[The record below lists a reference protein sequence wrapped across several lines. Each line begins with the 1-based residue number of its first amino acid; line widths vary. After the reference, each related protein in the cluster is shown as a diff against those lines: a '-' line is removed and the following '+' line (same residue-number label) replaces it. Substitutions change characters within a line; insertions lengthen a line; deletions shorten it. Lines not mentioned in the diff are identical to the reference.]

1 MRRADHIWMAEKRIS
16 GCRFVSEYVETRARH
31 MAAIQEGAQGPF
43 VGEAAARA
51 IDDPH
56 ALLGL
61 GEIFR
66 RKNVFRLRR
75 ERRVQGNEIGAGEK
89 SVEAGFLDSEVEGAF
104 GREERI
110 VGDDPHVQA
119 NRARGDDRSDSAAAY
134 DAEPLAGD
142 LDP

>member
-1 MRRADHIWMAEKRIS
+1 MRRADRIWMAEKRIS
-16 GCRFVSEYVETRARH
+16 GCRFMPEYVEARACH
-31 MAAIQEGAQGPF
+31 MAAIQERAQGPF

-51 IDDPH
+51 IDDPR

-89 SVEAGFLDSEVEGAF
+89 SVEAGFLASEVEGAF

-119 NRARGDDRSDSAAAY
+119 NRANAPSPSESRKPA
-134 DAEPLAGD
+134 
-142 LDP
+142 